1 MSDLFASSEA
11 ASFDAQSLAPSFDAQ
26 SFDATGLDAP
36 AFDGTVFDS
45 LETELSFA
53 EVDPGEGQRW
63 TTWPAVTPSERGPEP
78 RPAWVVTSAGALDTE
93 RGILKTGKEADV
105 FLLERAVPGDSTQHS
120 LLAAKRYRSA
130 EHSSFHRSSIY
141 TEGRSTRNT
150 RDTRALARKSVHGRE
165 VAAAQWSF
173 AEFEALCRMW
183 ELGTPVPYPVQVN
196 GTEVLMEF
204 LGTSDGTA
212 APRLAQVRSDRAE
225 LQDFYAQTVDLMRTF
240 AAAGFAHGDL
250 SAYNLLVHEGR
261 VRVIDLPQIVDIIAN
276 PQGLDLLHR
285 DCMNICEWFTRR
297 RVDCDPEDL
306 FAELLAASYA

>member
-1 MSDLFASSEA
+1 MSDPFLSDPFA
-11 ASFDAQSLAPSFDAQ
+11 
-26 SFDATGLDAP
+26 
-36 AFDGTVFDS
+36 
-45 LETELSFA
+45 TELFFA
-53 EVDPGEGQRW
+53 DVEPGENQRW
-63 TTWPAVTPSERGPEP
+63 STWPAVTPTERGPEP
-78 RPAWVVTSAGALDTE
+78 WPDWVVTSAGALDTE
-93 RGILKTGKEADV
+93 LGILKTGKEADV
-105 FLLERAVPGDSTQHS
+105 FLLERAVPDDPAQRT

-130 EHSSFHRSSIY
+130 EHSSFYRSAVY

-150 RDTRALARKSVHGRE
+150 RDTRALAKKSSHGRE

-183 ELGTPVPYPVQVN
+183 ELGAPVPYPVQVN

-204 LGTSDGTA
+204 LGDAHGTA

-225 LQDFYAQTVDLMRTF
+225 LAGFYDQVVEIMRVF

-250 SAYNLLVHEGR
+250 SAYNLLVHDGR

-285 DCMNICEWFTRR
+285 DCVNICDWFTRR
-297 RVDCDPEDL
+297 RVERDPEEL

>member
-1 MSDLFASSEA
+1 MSDLFASPEA
-11 ASFDAQSLAPSFDAQ
+11 ASFDASSFD
-26 SFDATGLDAP
+26 T
-36 AFDGTVFDS
+36 

-53 EVDPGEGQRW
+53 DVDPGEGQRW
-63 TTWPAVTPSERGPEP
+63 TTWPTATPTERGPEP

-105 FLLERAVPGDSTQHS
+105 FLLERAVPDDPSQRT
-120 LLAAKRYRSA
+120 LLAAKRYRTA
-130 EHSSFHRSSIY
+130 EHRSFQRSAMY

-150 RDTRALARKSVHGRE
+150 RDIRALAKKSEHGRS

-183 ELGTPVPYPVQVN
+183 ELGAPVPYPVQVS

-204 LGTSDGTA
+204 LGDSDGTA
-212 APRLAQVRSDRAE
+212 APRLAQARSGNVE
-225 LQDFYAQTVDLMRTF
+225 LHDLYRQVVDLMRIF

-250 SAYNLLVHEGR
+250 SAYNLLVHEDR
-261 VRVIDLPQIVDIIAN
+261 VRVIDLPQIVDVIAN

-285 DCMNICEWFTRR
+285 DCVNICDWFARR
-297 RVDCDPEDL
+297 RVECDPEEL
-306 FAELLAASYA
+306 FAEMLAALY